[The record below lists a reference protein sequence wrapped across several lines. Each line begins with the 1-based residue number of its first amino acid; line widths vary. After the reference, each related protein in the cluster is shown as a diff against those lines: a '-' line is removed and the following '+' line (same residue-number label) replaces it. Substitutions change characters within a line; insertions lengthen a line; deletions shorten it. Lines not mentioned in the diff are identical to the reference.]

1 MSKPEVEHML
11 HILKTTMRL
20 LGVTNRDVERKL
32 GLSSS
37 YLSRLFSGNIEL
49 RYGHIV
55 DIAGALGMRPEEILY
70 LAHSEL
76 PEPSSEAMQKV
87 LRTMGR
93 TVKPPPV
100 WSSASSTSA
109 SLAPAAP
116 TEEEIEA
123 MMAKAFRRFFG
134 QLAQYG
140 EGRGGEKK

>member
-20 LGVTNRDVERKL
+20 LGATNRDVERKL

-49 RYGHIV
+49 RYEHIV
-55 DIAGALGMRPEEILY
+55 DIAGALGLRPEEILH
-70 LAHSEL
+70 LAYSEL
-76 PEPSSEAMQKV
+76 PEPLSESMQKV

-93 TVKPPPV
+93 PVKP
-100 WSSASSTSA
+100 SQAAAAAAATSA
-109 SLAPAAP
+109 SATPAGP
-116 TEEEIEA
+116 TEQDLEA

-140 EGRGGEKK
+140 EETGEKKK

>member
-1 MSKPEVEHML
+1 MAKPEVEHML

-37 YLSRLFSGNIEL
+37 YLSRLFSSSIEL
-49 RYGHIV
+49 RYEHIV

-70 LAHSEL
+70 LAYSEL
-76 PEPSSEAMQKV
+76 PEPLSEPMQKV

-93 TVKPPPV
+93 PVKPSLGSPV
-100 WSSASSTSA
+100 ASTTSA
-109 SLAPAAP
+109 PAAPAAP
-116 TEEEIEA
+116 TEQEIEA

-140 EGRGGEKK
+140 EGTGEEKK

>member
-1 MSKPEVEHML
+1 MAKPEVEHML

-20 LGVTNRDVERKL
+20 LGATNRDVERKL

-49 RYGHIV
+49 RYEHIV
-55 DIAGALGMRPEEILY
+55 DIAGALGLRPEEILH
-70 LAHSEL
+70 LAYSEL
-76 PEPSSEAMQKV
+76 PEPLSESMQKV

-93 TVKPPPV
+93 PVKPSQAAV
-100 WSSASSTSA
+100 AAATSA
-109 SLAPAAP
+109 STPPAGP
-116 TEEEIEA
+116 TEQDLEA

-140 EGRGGEKK
+140 EETSEKKK

>member
-1 MSKPEVEHML
+1 MPKPEVEHML

-49 RYGHIV
+49 RYEHIV
-55 DIAGALGMRPEEILY
+55 DIAGALGLRPEEILH
-70 LAHSEL
+70 LAYSEL
-76 PEPSSEAMQKV
+76 PEPLSESMQKV

-93 TVKPPPV
+93 PIKP
-100 WSSASSTSA
+100 SSGGAAAATSTSA
-109 SLAPAAP
+109 TPAGP
-116 TEEEIEA
+116 TEQDLEA

-140 EGRGGEKK
+140 EETGEKKK